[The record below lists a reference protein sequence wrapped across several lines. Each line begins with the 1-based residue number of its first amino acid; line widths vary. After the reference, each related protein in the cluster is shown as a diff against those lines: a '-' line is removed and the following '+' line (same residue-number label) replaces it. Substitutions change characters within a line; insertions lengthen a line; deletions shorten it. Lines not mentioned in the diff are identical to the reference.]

1 MVNIVIDKISRTRG
15 GDPSNSTN
23 PQVQRTK
30 AHILD
35 STRKLL
41 IKKGYRNITVDAV
54 SVFSGSSRSTIYR
67 YWPKIEDLLFDAF
80 AELVGEPFESPD
92 TGDFKQDLMTI
103 NQLYVDSLQHASWAK
118 ILPSFIE
125 VSQNDEHCAEL
136 LELLVEN
143 LRSSSLSI
151 LRNAQHTGQLSKDEN
166 IEWIVDVISGSLA
179 YRFLLSK
186 KPLNEKGYIEYL
198 IDAAIKGK
206 SV

>member
-1 MVNIVIDKISRTRG
+1 MTKKNLKTRG
-15 GDPSNSTN
+15 RDTLVSTN

-30 AHILD
+30 AYILD
-35 STRKLL
+35 STRRLL

-54 SVFSGSSRSTIYR
+54 SVDSGSSRSTIYR

-92 TGDFKQDLMTI
+92 TGDFKRDLMSI
-103 NQLYVDSLQHASWAK
+103 NQLYIDSMQHASWAK

-143 LRSSSLSI
+143 LRSSSVKI
-151 LRNAQHTGQLSKDEN
+151 LRKAKSAGQLREDAN
-166 IEWIVDVISGSLA
+166 IEWIVDIISGSLA

-186 KPLNEKGYIEYL
+186 KPLNEDGYIEYL
-198 IDAAIKGK
+198 INAAIAGE
-206 SV
+206 